1 MAIRP
6 CTLVHNGIGRP
17 HTLRALAVVFAW
29 ELPSTDLAGEH
40 SEQNVIYDSIGWLRV
55 AEQSPDTSAT
65 CFTRMVDR
73 SLVRTGMR
81 MSRAGNP
88 VARASLALVASIVA
102 PLSLGAPAA
111 LAGQR
116 AAPPAT
122 IAVRADTLTI
132 TVPNSVNFGADSQG
146 GSISA
151 SLGAVTVV
159 DSRGGDSALDGHRV
173 GHRFHPQRIA
183 HTDHPK
189 SEYRL
194 LVRRGHRFNRRRY
207 SRPRASHRGPES
219 RAVIVGD
226 RIQRT
231 QNSGDSPNHGLGTHD
246 RHHHPV
252 LRRLGHLQRHHHPL
266 GRLNGPSA

>member
-1 MAIRP
+1 MFP
-6 CTLVHNGIGRP
+6 Y
-17 HTLRALAVVFAW
+17 LRALAVVFAW
-29 ELPSTDLAGEH
+29 ELPFTDLAGEH
-40 SEQNVIYDSIGWLRV
+40 SEQNVIYDSIGLLRV
-55 AEQSPDTSAT
+55 AEQSPDLSAT

-111 LAGQR
+111 SAGPR

-151 SLGAVTVV
+151 SLGTVTVADARIGIPPWTATV
-159 DSRGGDSALDGHRV
+159 SATDFTLSGSPTQTIPKANIAYWSGAATVSTGGGTRVPGQATAAQKVALSSSATAFSGRKTAAILQTTAWAPTIV
-173 GHRFHPQRIA
+173 ITIP
-183 HTDHPK
+183 
-189 SEYRL
+189 S
-194 LVRRGHRFNRRRY
+194 
-207 SRPRASHRGPES
+207 S
-219 RAVIVGD
+219 AV
-226 RIQRT
+226 
-231 QNSGDSPNHGLGTHD
+231 SGTY
-246 RHHHPV
+246 
-252 LRRLGHLQRHHHPL
+252 
-266 GRLNGPSA
+266 NGSIIHSVA